1 MLAMMDLSGIPLRSS
16 DRGETDPIVIA
27 GGPAVSNPLPYSVF
41 IDAFWI
47 GEAEAGF
54 FELAGELKEM
64 KKIGQGRAS
73 QRGGLLEKIASH
85 PHVWVK
91 GKKASRAIDF
101 DFAGRTQAAVF
112 PVPSM
117 KIVQQHG
124 APEIM
129 RGCPNGC
136 RFCHAGFWYR
146 PMRQKDSQSI
156 VEETAAFVNEGGY
169 REISLS
175 SLSSGDYEGIAAL
188 VETLNR
194 KFESRHISFQMPSLK
209 VSGFSLSILEQISH
223 TRKSGLTFA
232 VETPVDFWQLSNNKE
247 VSRAYVIDILSEAKK
262 HGWRGAKFYF
272 MIGLPLSK
280 FPMSDG
286 LPSELEK
293 CEEKEIV
300 DFIVEVSRKTR
311 MFFNIAGQAL

>member
-1 MLAMMDLSGIPLRSS
+1 
-16 DRGETDPIVIA
+16 
-27 GGPAVSNPLPYSVF
+27 LPYSAF

-64 KKIGQGRAS
+64 KKRGQG
-73 QRGGLLEKIASH
+73 RGGLLEKIASH

-91 GKKASRAIDF
+91 GKKTSRAIDF

-146 PMRQKDSQSI
+146 PMRQKNSQSI

-175 SLSSGDYEGIAAL
+175 SLSSGDYEGIATL

-247 VSRAYVIDILSEAKK
+247 VSRTYVIDILTEAKK

-280 FPMSDG
+280 FPMSEG
-286 LPSELEK
+286 LPCDVEK
-293 CEEKEIV
+293 HPRLTRHFNNEI
-300 DFIVEVSRKTR
+300 DNFL
-311 MFFNIAGQAL
+311 FFAFFKLAGQAV